1 MKVGDLVRFTTGRKN
16 ALHVVTRM
24 YRGGKGGYAPRVDIV
39 YLLLDGDHACGVRPS
54 ALEVVSASR

>member
-24 YRGGKGGYAPRVDIV
+24 YRGGKGGYAPRVDIM
-39 YLLLDGDHACGVRPS
+39 YLFGGDRMRGVRQTDT
-54 ALEVVSASR
+54 